1 MQRAAGGITMRAGK
15 ENSTPSASV
24 LRRLVTPWE
33 RRHSQA
39 AANVRFTAGGF
50 QLGVGLVLLS
60 LGRKAGTDRERRKC
74 YAWSAWFLVNAALQ
88 FIGGLI
94 DVTVARSA
102 PPRTRS

>member
-1 MQRAAGGITMRAGK
+1 MHCAAGGIPMRAGK
-15 ENSTPSASV
+15 DNSSPSGSA
-24 LRRLVTPWE
+24 LRRVVTPWE

-39 AANVRFTAGGF
+39 AANVRFAAGGF

-60 LGRKAGTDRERRKC
+60 LGRKAGTDGERRKC
-74 YAWSAWFLVNAALQ
+74 YGWSAWFLANAALQ

-102 PPRTRS
+102 PPRT